1 MFYDNYLR
9 LCNTI
14 KKKPSTVAVELG
26 LSKSLVSRWKRGGG
40 ISDAT
45 AQKVADYFGVT
56 VDELTGEEKKEKAD
70 PQTEIGLDET
80 TKRLIAVAKDGTQE
94 EIDKII
100 EYAAFLRSQRDKG

>member
-56 VDELTGEEKKEKAD
+56 VEELTGEDQKEKPAPEGELTEEEMQYILALRRAD
-70 PQTEIGLDET
+70 ANSQAVV
-80 TKRLIAVAKDGTQE
+80 KRILADFMEGGDQN
-94 EIDKII
+94 
-100 EYAAFLRSQRDKG
+100 G